1 MLSSSHGNINGS
13 TSAGSLC
20 GGAWRIVVV
29 MVVVVEKVMVL
40 WVDYERSSVV
50 FLAGASG
57 TEKRHRSMATYV
69 RIVWCWHP

>member
-1 MLSSSHGNINGS
+1 M
-13 TSAGSLC
+13 
-20 GGAWRIVVV
+20 V

-50 FLAGASG
+50 FLAGA
-57 TEKRHRSMATYV
+57 MATYV